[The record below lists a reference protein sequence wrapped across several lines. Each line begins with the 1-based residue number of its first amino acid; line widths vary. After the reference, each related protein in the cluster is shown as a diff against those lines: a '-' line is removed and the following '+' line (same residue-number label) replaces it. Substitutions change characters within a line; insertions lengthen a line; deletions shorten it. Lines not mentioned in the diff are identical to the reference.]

1 MFIDSLTVNNML
13 MRLKVL
19 LENGPALFL
28 ILLLT
33 LTFSCKKDD
42 SDDDPSYVGVW
53 TALGTITAVDTAF
66 EAKEVLTLGTND
78 FELRRQLKNP
88 LNSSWLDLMGMKGTF
103 TVTDSVLN
111 ITVTEVGQS
120 TLSSVTGLPTGQIE
134 YLKISDDG
142 FSELMKLYDLPPTF
156 ASKYSVVTDH
166 LTVKTDY
173 NNDKDYMDEGE
184 IMVYSRQ

>member
-19 LENGPALFL
+19 LVNSPALFL

-42 SDDDPSYVGVW
+42 SDDGPDYVGTW
-53 TALGTITAVDTAF
+53 TALGTIKEDDVTF
-66 EAKEVLTLGTND
+66 EAKEVLTLNETS
-78 FELRRQLKNP
+78 FELKRQLKNP
-88 LNSSWLDLMGMKGTF
+88 VNSVWLDLMGMKGTF
-103 TVTDSVLN
+103 TSNDSVLN

-142 FSELMKLYDLPPTF
+142 FSELMKLYDLSPTF
-156 ASKYSVVTDH
+156 ASKYAVVTDH
-166 LTVKTDY
+166 LTIKTDY

-184 IMVYSRQ
+184 MMVYSRQ